1 MTIHLD
7 YEASAKLD
15 FDYED
20 IVKKVVWECLEY
32 EACPY
37 EVEISI
43 IFTDDEE
50 IKKINSEYR
59 GFDSPTD
66 VLSFPAIEYK
76 SAGDFSSLED
86 DSSYCF
92 NLETGEL
99 ILGDIVISVE
109 RAISQAKDFG
119 HSVIREIGF
128 LTAHSMFHLM
138 GYDHMTDEDRLIIE
152 EKQRDVLNN
161 LKIFR

>member
-20 IVKKVVWECLEY
+20 IVKKVVWECIEY

-50 IKKINSEYR
+50 IKKINREYR
-59 GFDSPTD
+59 GLDSPTD

-76 SAGDFSSLED
+76 SAGDFSSIED
-86 DSSYCF
+86 ASSYYF

-109 RAISQAKDFG
+109 RAIRQAKDFG

-138 GYDHMTDEDRLIIE
+138 GYDHMTDEDRLIME
-152 EKQRDVLNN
+152 EKQRDLLNN